1 MKRLAAAGIS
11 EHRRALCCVA
21 DLLPASF
28 RGVRKRC
35 KKVAGTASA
44 RKNVPQQRT
53 SVRVAGGRGK
63 KDGCPAVG
71 SCRQNMT
78 SFPLLFSDRAGSP
91 DSRGRGRRDDAG
103 SGLHSQRRTG
113 RERKL
118 SPPLS
123 LPLSLSLSLEEA
135 QEERHMAVRILTVR
149 LRGDRDDAGAPGFRR
164 SSPCF
169 LLWHVSFGGDTT

>member
-118 SPPLS
+118 SLS
-123 LPLSLSLSLEEA
+123 LSLSLSLEEA

>member
-103 SGLHSQRRTG
+103 SGLHAQRGTG
-113 RERKL
+113 RERT
-118 SPPLS
+118 LS
-123 LPLSLSLSLEEA
+123 LSLSLSLSLEEA

>member
-118 SPPLS
+118 S
-123 LPLSLSLSLEEA
+123 LSLEEA

>member
-71 SCRQNMT
+71 SCRQNQNMT
-78 SFPLLFSDRAGSP
+78 SGPLLFSDRAGSP
-91 DSRGRGRRDDAG
+91 DSRGWGRRDVAG

-113 RERKL
+113 RERK
-118 SPPLS
+118 
-123 LPLSLSLSLEEA
+123 LSLSLSLEEA

>member
-103 SGLHSQRRTG
+103 S
-113 RERKL
+113 
-118 SPPLS
+118 
-123 LPLSLSLSLEEA
+123 LSLSLSLEEA

>member
-118 SPPLS
+118 S
-123 LPLSLSLSLEEA
+123 LSLSLEEA

-149 LRGDRDDAGAPGFRR
+149 LRGDRDDAGAPGFRC

>member
-118 SPPLS
+118 S
-123 LPLSLSLSLEEA
+123 LSLSLSLS
-135 QEERHMAVRILTVR
+135 
-149 LRGDRDDAGAPGFRR
+149 RGSAGRAAYGGANTHSSAPG
-164 SSPCF
+164 
-169 LLWHVSFGGDTT
+169 